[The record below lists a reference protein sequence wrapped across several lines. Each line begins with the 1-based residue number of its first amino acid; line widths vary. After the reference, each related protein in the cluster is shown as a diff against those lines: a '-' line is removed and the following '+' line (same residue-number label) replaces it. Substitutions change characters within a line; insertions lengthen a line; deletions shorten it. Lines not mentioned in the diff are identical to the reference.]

1 MSVDGSRSK
10 KLGSSRIDGAGVHAP
25 TLAASASLP
34 VLVGLIKPFIRQL
47 LLNDQG
53 HCHEVILQS
62 QMRCSGNSHSSGG
75 LTP

>member
-1 MSVDGSRSK
+1 MSVDGLQVK
-10 KLGSSRIDGAGVHAP
+10 KLGSSGRDGAGVHAP

-34 VLVGLIKPFIRQL
+34 VLVGLIKPFIREL

-62 QMRCSGNSHSSGG
+62 QMRCSDNSHSSGG

>member
-1 MSVDGSRSK
+1 MSVDGLQVK
-10 KLGSSRIDGAGVHAP
+10 KLGSSGRDGAGVYAV
-25 TLAASASLP
+25 TMATSGCIP
-34 VLVGLIKPFIRQL
+34 VLVGLIKPFIREL